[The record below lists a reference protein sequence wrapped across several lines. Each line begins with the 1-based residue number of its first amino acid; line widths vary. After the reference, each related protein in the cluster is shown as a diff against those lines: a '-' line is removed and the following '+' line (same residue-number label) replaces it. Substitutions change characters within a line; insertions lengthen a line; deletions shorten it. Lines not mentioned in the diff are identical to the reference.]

1 MYEFNNPSS
10 AITLS
15 NGVGLPCVGYGTWRS
30 PDSELTSECVTAAL
44 KAGYRHID
52 GAAVYRNETRVGQGI
67 RDSGVAREK
76 IFVTSKLWN
85 TCRSYDKA
93 LRAFDDTLSDL
104 GLDYLDLYLIH
115 WPAGK
120 NVYTDWAQQNSEA
133 WRALEKLYRDGRV
146 KAIGVSNFT
155 PFYLK
160 ELFKTAQIKP
170 MVNQIRYHIGNTA
183 DETVDF
189 CRREGIAVEAYS
201 PLGVGKLLDDAAIAA
216 VAAAHGA
223 TAAQVAL
230 RFCLQNGIVP
240 LPKSVTPSRITEN
253 AELFGFSL
261 SEKEMAELAARP
273 NTTGTGPDVDNACPE
288 SRNFTKRDKPVLD

>member
-1 MYEFNNPSS
+1 MYEFNNLSS

-170 MVNQIRYHIGNTA
+170 MVNQIRYYAFVAAIVRRRANARDRYDYVVVVRRGGGDGKERNGDGKGSRQYRRYGGVQGQLCA
-183 DETVDF
+183 VRRYGDETHAKDY
-189 CRREGIAVEAYS
+189 AY
-201 PLGVGKLLDDAAIAA
+201 
-216 VAAAHGA
+216 
-223 TAAQVAL
+223 
-230 RFCLQNGIVP
+230 R
-240 LPKSVTPSRITEN
+240 
-253 AELFGFSL
+253 
-261 SEKEMAELAARP
+261 
-273 NTTGTGPDVDNACPE
+273 
-288 SRNFTKRDKPVLD
+288 